1 MQLPSKE
8 ECTFEFFQKMLFFSL
23 LDKQIIF
30 LKKWIFSRVLA
41 HCGVLYRTHLAREC
55 RERSLLLTA

>member
-30 LKKWIFSRVLA
+30 LKKWIFFPRFSSLWCIVE
-41 HCGVLYRTHLAREC
+41 HIWPGNVEREVY
-55 RERSLLLTA
+55 S